1 MRWYLSVVP
10 QSGSAETLPERIV
23 LVKKGEAPVATLAIA
38 TAEGY
43 GTIYTESS
51 YVMPQGVV
59 GYAVTQADTDRRE
72 LSLTEAYVGGE
83 TVPAHTALLVKGEKR
98 NYLLFAPTPQ
108 SAEGKPAPQGNL
120 LLGTATEAQTAAPN
134 GESADTYRFYK
145 LYYADP
151 DHTGTKRLGFY
162 WGASEGAPLPQSGPQ
177 SLFSPDQR
185 NGHEHQWLPASRRRY
200 RHRHPLSPRY
210 AAPRGLHP
218 HRCSPPS
225 FHAQ

>member
-38 TAEGY
+38 TTEGY

-98 NYLLFAPTPQ
+98 NYLLFAPRPNRPKVSPLLKAICCLAQPLRRRPQHPTESQPTRIASTNFTMPTPTTPARSVWASTGELQ
-108 SAEGKPAPQGNL
+108 KVPPSAVRPTKPNL
-120 LLGTATEAQTAAPN
+120 ALTSEMAHET
-134 GESADTYRFYK
+134 SV
-145 LYYADP
+145 
-151 DHTGTKRLGFY
+151 
-162 WGASEGAPLPQSGPQ
+162 ASCFPG
-177 SLFSPDQR
+177 DR
-185 NGHEHQWLPASRRRY
+185 LPAST
-200 RHRHPLSPRY
+200 
-210 AAPRGLHP
+210 
-218 HRCSPPS
+218 PP
-225 FHAQ
+225 